1 MNSSPGGIVS
11 STQRLRLREFTLQDA
26 AFVIELLNEPDWL
39 RFIGDKGVRTLD
51 DARCYLREG
60 PLASYASNG
69 FGLWAVE
76 RRADGELL
84 GMCGLI
90 RRPTLEHVDVG
101 FAFLARHRGQ
111 GYATEAARAALQHG
125 FAVLGL
131 ARIDAITTPDNSASQ
146 RVLERVGLRRE
157 GARRLGES
165 REELALYSAS
175 APPKE

>member
-1 MNSSPGGIVS
+1 MNSSSGGIVS

-39 RFIGDKGVRTLD
+39 RFIGDRGVRTLD
-51 DARCYLREG
+51 DAKCYLREG

-69 FGLWAVE
+69 FGHWVVE

-111 GYATEAARAALQHG
+111 GYATEAARATLQHG

-131 ARIDAITTPDNSASQ
+131 ARIDAITTPDNTASQ
-146 RVLERVGLRRE
+146 RVLERAGLRRE
-157 GARRLGES
+157 VARRLGES
-165 REELALYSAS
+165 REELALYSVS
-175 APPKE
+175 APPT